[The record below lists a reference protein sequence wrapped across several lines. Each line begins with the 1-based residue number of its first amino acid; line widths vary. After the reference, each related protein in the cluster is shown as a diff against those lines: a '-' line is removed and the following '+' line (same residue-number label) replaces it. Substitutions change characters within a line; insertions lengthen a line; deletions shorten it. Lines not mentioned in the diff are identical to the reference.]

1 MFEIQR
7 RFLCELQEREG
18 YNGLNITKSTSK
30 HTTISMHSFYVAF
43 EAGREQVTLSTG
55 VRFHNNSRVL
65 FDR

>member
-30 HTTISMHSFYVAF
+30 HTKIYMHSFYVAF

>member
-30 HTTISMHSFYVAF
+30 HTKISMHSFYVAF
-43 EAGREQVTLSTG
+43 EAGRKQVTFKHWPQISQ
-55 VRFHNNSRVL
+55 
-65 FDR
+65 